1 MIDINVFPEKIF
13 VEKSSFEYP
22 LTRSILKKLD
32 HVPFKV
38 IENIQALEADFEMSR
53 DPVSKGKRYLLLTRQ
68 KGDFVKPCPCTPNY
82 LGCNY
87 YIINLDLNC
96 PLDCSYC
103 ILQHYLASPIVTV
116 HVNTDKLWVQLD
128 SFLQQNRR
136 PLRIGTGELGDSL
149 VLDHLTGR
157 SRELIRYFSRKRSA
171 LFELKTK
178 TINIK
183 NVMDTEPAENII
195 IAWSLNA
202 RKIAQT
208 EEKGAPPVEA
218 RLQAAQEVIKKGYRV
233 AFHFDPIIRFSG
245 WEDGYAE
252 IVEKM
257 LKKIPAAKIAW
268 ISLGS
273 LRFPKELKT
282 VIAERFPDSKILYEE
297 FIQGMDGKLRYFLPL
312 RMELYEKMIGFIRS
326 RESKKITLYF
336 CMESKQV
343 WKKILKI
350 KLESKEQIESYLS
363 LPPGYLRF

>member
-1 MIDINVFPEKIF
+1 MIDINKFPEKIF
-13 VEKSSFEYP
+13 IEKSSFEYP
-22 LTRSILKKLD
+22 LTQSILKKLD
-32 HVPFKV
+32 NIPFKV
-38 IENIQALEADFEMSR
+38 IENIEALEAELAMSR
-53 DPVSKGKRYLLLTRQ
+53 DPVGKGKRYLLLTKQ
-68 KGDFVKPCPCTPNY
+68 KGDFVKPCPCTPLY

-87 YIINLDLNC
+87 YVINLDINC

-149 VLDHLTGR
+149 VLDHFTGR
-157 SRELIRYFSRKRSA
+157 SRELISYFRQKRTA
-171 LFELKTK
+171 LLELKTK
-178 TINIK
+178 TVNIK
-183 NVMDTEPAENII
+183 NVMDTEPGENII

-208 EEKGAPPVEA
+208 EEKDAPPVED
-218 RLQAAQEVIKKGYRV
+218 RLKAAQEVIKKGYRV
-233 AFHFDPIIRFSG
+233 AFHFDPLILFSG

-257 LKKIPAAKIAW
+257 LKKIPASKIAW

-282 VIAERFPDSKILYEE
+282 LIAERFPDSKIIYEE

-312 RMELYEKMIGFIRS
+312 RLELYEKMIGFIRG
-326 RESKKITLYF
+326 RESNKIPLYF
-336 CMESKQV
+336 CMESKQI
-343 WKKILKI
+343 WKNVLK
-350 KLESKEQIESYLS
+350 KEPESKEQIESYLS
-363 LPPGYLRF
+363 LPPGCCSL

>member
-1 MIDINVFPEKIF
+1 MIDINNFPEKIF
-13 VEKSSFEYP
+13 IEKSSFKYP
-22 LTRSILKKLD
+22 LIRSILKKLD
-32 HVPFKV
+32 HVPFEV
-38 IENIQALEADFEMSR
+38 IENIQALETDLEMSR
-53 DPVSKGKRYLLLTRQ
+53 DPVGKGKRYLLLTKQR
-68 KGDFVKPCPCTPNY
+68 GDFVKPCPCTPHY

-116 HVNTDKLWVQLD
+116 HVNTDKLWDQLD

-149 VLDHLTGR
+149 VLDHITGR
-157 SRELIRYFSRKRSA
+157 SRELIRYFRQKRSA

-178 TINIK
+178 TVNIK
-183 NVMDTEPAENII
+183 NIMDTEPGENII

-202 RKIAQT
+202 REIAKT

-257 LKKIPAAKIAW
+257 LKKIPASKIAW

-273 LRFPKELKT
+273 LRFPKALKT
-282 VIAERFPDSKILYEE
+282 VIAERFLDSKIIYEE
-297 FIQGMDGKLRYFLPL
+297 FIQGMDGKVRYFLPL
-312 RMELYEKMIGFIRS
+312 RMELYEKITGFIRG
-326 RESKKITLYF
+326 RESKKIPMYF
-336 CMESKQV
+336 CMESERV
-343 WKKILKI
+343 WKKVFK
-350 KLESKEQIESYLS
+350 KEPESKEQIESYLS
-363 LPPGYLRF
+363 LPTGCRRL